1 MFRRVILKGILGR
14 KTRLFITSIA
24 VILGTAFLSGT
35 SVFSATLNRT
45 FDNLFQDVFKNID
58 GYVRSTEVVEGDFG
72 LQERTRIPLAMVD
85 KVRAVRSEE
94 HTSELQSH

>member
-14 KTRLFITSIA
+14 KARLFITSIA

-58 GYVRSTEVVEGDFG
+58 GYVRSTEVV
-72 LQERTRIPLAMVD
+72 
-85 KVRAVRSEE
+85 
-94 HTSELQSH
+94 